1 MLPTNIFFNWLDA
14 LPWAMQLDKE
24 QVLEERDLRHD
35 KAHAPDVRDLQE
47 RTRSLAYKASGKAQP
62 GDRML
67 IGMFS

>member
-1 MLPTNIFFNWLDA
+1 
-14 LPWAMQLDKE
+14 MQLDKE